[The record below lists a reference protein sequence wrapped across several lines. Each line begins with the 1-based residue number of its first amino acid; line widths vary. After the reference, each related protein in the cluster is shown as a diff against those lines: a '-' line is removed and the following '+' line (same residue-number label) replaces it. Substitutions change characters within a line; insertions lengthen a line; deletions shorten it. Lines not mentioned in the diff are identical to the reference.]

1 MARGIDTLYTQDGE
15 KVTISKIEGGGV
27 KLSVGDEEIGIAE
40 SDAGSKFCVKKHT
53 GIVFSDLDNFPLQSE
68 YGMSIIRVIISNFD
82 GIVIENSSTT
92 GNYVSQLYISSDGL
106 KFRKRQDKKVYDP
119 WITIV

>member
-1 MARGIDTLYTQDGE
+1 MARGIDTLYTQEDE
-15 KVTISKIEGGGV
+15 KVTISKTGGGV
-27 KLSVGDEEIGIAE
+27 KLSVGGEEIGIIKSDAE
-40 SDAGSKFCVKKHT
+40 SKFYVKKHKHIT
-53 GIVFSDLDNFPLQSE
+53 FSDLDNFPLKSE